1 MGFFN
6 ASIYFDLRHDFY
18 HGIRYDSG
26 SCHDFFPGY
35 AIFMGSAEHA
45 LDVSDTTVLSDFDCS
60 EAGTGTGT
68 Q

>member
-1 MGFFN
+1 MGLFN

-26 SCHDFFPGY
+26 SCHDVFPGY

-60 EAGTGTGT
+60 EAGTGAGT